1 MEKIYAKMF
10 LSFLTDSL
18 DYLVY
23 LYMLNNN
30 NINLDILNDNELFET
45 YIDNNLENIIILL
58 NEILNKYQI
67 KYSLW
72 NKKFQLLDNEQ
83 LYKEY
88 YDFEIKTSR
97 MYRIKDN
104 KEITDMKERITI
116 MYDCVNNEKNHINID
131 LLSFLKHDEF
141 DSIEDI
147 RIYFRNI
154 YTTIDFPINDIIIDF
169 DDTIL
174 LTKKEEKNIYV
185 VIQNI
190 GQINDT
196 WKIIE
201 NTI

>member
-185 VIQNI
+185 DDSKYWSN
-190 GQINDT
+190 
-196 WKIIE
+196 K
-201 NTI
+201 